1 MTNVKEETESIPEV
15 CPNIEFEEAPADF
28 LFRLALFF
36 VLLFASYFA
45 MANQLTACLGRMVF
59 LC

>member
-1 MTNVKEETESIPEV
+1 MTNVKEETESIPEI

-36 VLLFASYFA
+36 CFAVWI
-45 MANQLTACLGRMVF
+45 VF
-59 LC
+59 CDGESTD